1 MAQTFYQQA
10 ACKNRFE
17 KRKRERMSQ
26 AIKTH
31 DRDKWNDCS
40 FALHRRC
47 INCLAI
53 VGRAFLSLFSLLSP
67 LPWFPLFSSNSRVIE
82 THGFCRFWFAST
94 LLNSSGNESLR
105 TVLFFLNDRQRKW
118 APSCVLAR
126 EWPLLHPAATIKPI
140 LVTTATTRWYRSDA
154 EAEEL
159 DVSRYKTVFS

>member
-1 MAQTFYQQA
+1 
-10 ACKNRFE
+10 
-17 KRKRERMSQ
+17 MSQ

-105 TVLFFLNDRQRKW
+105 TVLFFLNDRRRKFSLLRVGERMAPATPRSNDKTYPRYDSDDEVVSQRRGSW
-118 APSCVLAR
+118 RTRRVAIQNGLFLNGLV
-126 EWPLLHPAATIKPI
+126 AATGM
-140 LVTTATTRWYRSDA
+140 S
-154 EAEEL
+154 
-159 DVSRYKTVFS
+159 SVFRFNAR